1 MYNQTN
7 YIHLS
12 RNNNFVPLLKLLVP
26 AKNKVKITHSTLE
39 KVTTSFT
46 EVQRNMHNFFLKRIK
61 EKKDKTT
68 EQEQNISL
76 NLKEM

>member
-1 MYNQTN
+1 M
-7 YIHLS
+7 
-12 RNNNFVPLLKLLVP
+12 PLLKLLVP

-39 KVTTSFT
+39 KVTTSFI